1 MFCPNCGNSQQ
12 ENAAFCSVCGAPMNL
27 TPAAST
33 TPATPAVRMRK
44 GQYLKSEL
52 ASSKAK
58 TLSKAVLIIFAV
70 CALIV
75 VLSISNLLNGAVH
88 KLPVMSVALKEN
100 EIESFEK
107 ELDELDSIVEEA
119 RDIYQENKD
128 KVNKDTA
135 KAIEKALDKTEKF
148 AKNPSLSNMQSL
160 VSELRALDEKY
171 TDEIE
176 KAGLSDKL
184 DIDGFSN
191 EFEGASCI
199 LDTLK
204 VIFIMLGAAIIFFT
218 LVAALFKRTA
228 FAIFG
233 LIISLPVCAF
243 CGGILYTVLAVVT
256 FITLIVMVAMIN
268 AEYKK
273 YKKSLA

>member
-1 MFCPNCGNSQQ
+1 MFCPNCGTNLP
-12 ENAAFCSVCGAPMNL
+12 ENATFCSNCGTSISTASASVTPPTAPV
-27 TPAAST
+27 
-33 TPATPAVRMRK
+33 VRMKK

-52 ASSKAK
+52 ASAKAK
-58 TLSKAVLIIFAV
+58 ALSKAVLIIFAV

-88 KLPVMSVALKEN
+88 KLPVMSVALEEN

-107 ELDELDSIVEEA
+107 ELDELDSIVDDA
-119 RDIYQENKD
+119 RGIYEENKD
-128 KVNKDTA
+128 KVDKDTA

-148 AKNPSLSNMQSL
+148 SKNPSLSNMQSL
-160 VSELRALDEKY
+160 VSELRALDEKH

-204 VIFIMLGAAIIFFT
+204 VIFIMLGAAIIIFT
-218 LVAALFKRTA
+218 LVATLFKRTA

-233 LIISLPVCAF
+233 LILALPICAF
-243 CGGILYTVLAVVT
+243 CGGAVYTVLATVT
-256 FITLIVMVAMIN
+256 FITIIVMVAMIN
-268 AEYKK
+268 GEYKK